1 MSADFDS
8 EQQTLTKQKVA
19 MPKLYAVVLL
29 NDDFTPM
36 DFVVELLRH
45 LFGKSFDDAVALMMN
60 IHKDGKG
67 TAGIYN
73 YEIAEQKRLEAIQLA
88 KAEGHPLRAVVEE
101 VG

>member
-8 EQQTLTKQKVA
+8 EQQTATKSKVT

-36 DFVVELLRH
+36 DFVVEILRH
-45 LFGKSFDDAVALMMN
+45 LFNKSFDEAINLMMD
-60 IHKDGKG
+60 IHKLGKG

-73 YEIAEQKRLEAIQLA
+73 YEVAEQKRLETVQLA
-88 KAEGHPLRAVVEE
+88 KAEGHPLRAVLEE
-101 VG
+101 VV